1 MTMLPR
7 MSTRTRLTGRLAA
20 ALVLS
25 VVLGS
30 AAAAQDEVEAP
41 ASEAE
46 AEASA
51 PDLAR
56 TPVFASTGADTLRS
70 NLWVAEALLNTSLG
84 ELLPALPPPP
94 AAVLLIPGS
103 TDAPSNL
110 LTAVATSRLQ
120 QEGYTVHLDRVPDDT
135 ELQVVELRYRISKLE
150 LSYPAVD
157 RRLGLWKSWVDRQMH
172 LAAQFTMVDRGSGQ
186 VLSSKRLSRTYQDR
200 FPHRHLAAVEASD
213 GPAFTRALPTASGWT
228 RRLEEVVVL
237 GTLVGLVAI
246 YFANTE

>member
-7 MSTRTRLTGRLAA
+7 MSTRTRLAVRLAA
-20 ALVLS
+20 ALVLN

-30 AAAAQDEVEAP
+30 VVAAQDEVAAP
-41 ASEAE
+41 ASAAE
-46 AEASA
+46 VTA

-56 TPVFASTGADTLRS
+56 TPVFASTGDDTLRS

-84 ELLPALPPPP
+84 ELLSALPPPP

-103 TDAPSNL
+103 TDAPANL

-135 ELQVVELRYRISKLE
+135 ELRVVELRYRISKLE

-172 LAAQFTMVDRGSGQ
+172 FAAQFTMVDRGSGQ
-186 VLSSKRLSRTYQDR
+186 VLTSKRLSRTYQDR

-228 RRLEEVVVL
+228 RRLEEIVVL

>member
-7 MSTRTRLTGRLAA
+7 MSTRTRLAVRLAA
-20 ALVLS
+20 ALVLN

-30 AAAAQDEVEAP
+30 VVAAQDEVAAP
-41 ASEAE
+41 ASAAE
-46 AEASA
+46 VTA

-56 TPVFASTGADTLRS
+56 TPVFASAGADTLRS

-84 ELLPALPPPP
+84 ELLSALPPPP

-103 TDAPSNL
+103 TDAPANL

-135 ELQVVELRYRISKLE
+135 ELRVVELRYRISKLE

-172 LAAQFTMVDRGSGQ
+172 FAAQFTMVDRSSGQ

-228 RRLEEVVVL
+228 RRLEEIVVL